1 MTLGIC
7 RPGSQ
12 ALNSHRE
19 ESTPAFIW
27 RALAGIPIT
36 DELLEWP
43 ADLFA
48 LTNII
53 LERSEAFRFILSPPC
68 GVEWPPPRFSSWS
81 VARLLESEPGFEVV
95 AHCGS
100 GTEALEII
108 KSSGEIDI
116 VLLDLDLGQERADF
130 LGSLRNARFDGKVL
144 LVTAD
149 INDSEVPSLIRK
161 GISGV
166 FMKHGSPALLIQGI
180 RETVEGKALFG
191 QDQLRRALER
201 AEVPSADQ
209 RRSKLTERKR
219 QVLSFVFEGLA
230 NKQIADRL
238 QVSEAAIKLF
248 AKTGVRTR
256 SQLVRVALEQ
266 YRDQL

>member
-1 MTLGIC
+1 MSKTDQKSIHVLLIDDH
-7 RPGSQ
+7 
-12 ALNSHRE
+12 ALFRE
-19 ESTPAFIW
+19 
-27 RALAGIPIT
+27 
-36 DELLEWP
+36 
-43 ADLFA
+43 
-48 LTNII
+48 
-53 LERSEAFRFILSPPC
+53 
-68 GVEWPPPRFSSWS
+68 S
-81 VARLLESEPGFEVV
+81 VARLLQSEPGFEVV

-100 GTEALEII
+100 STEALQII
-108 KSSGEIDI
+108 ESSKKIDI
-116 VLLDLDLGQERADF
+116 VLLDLDLGQERGTNF
-130 LGSLRNARFDGKVL
+130 LDALRNTQFNGKVL

-149 INDSEVPSLIRK
+149 VSDSEVPTLIRK

-180 RETVEGKALFG
+180 RETMEGRALFG
-191 QDQLRRALER
+191 QDLLRRALER
-201 AEVPSADQ
+201 AEAPGPDQ
-209 RRSKLTERKR
+209 RRSKLTERER

-238 QVSEAAIKLF
+238 QISETAVKATLQQLF